1 MSGVGR
7 RGGWGLGGG
16 EGEDEALA
24 GGILKRGVFS
34 FLFFFRGVC
43 CSASGGCWLAW
54 KGLWSAWVFFDMRAL
69 WMESCVS
76 KKNIYGIEGLYKVSH
91 GVRSQY

>member
-24 GGILKRGVFS
+24 GGILKRGVFYFIFFS
-34 FLFFFRGVC
+34 FSVEFAVVLQVVAGWRG
-43 CSASGGCWLAW
+43 
-54 KGLWSAWVFFDMRAL
+54 KGF
-69 WMESCVS
+69 
-76 KKNIYGIEGLYKVSH
+76 
-91 GVRSQY
+91 GVLGYSSICELCGWRVV